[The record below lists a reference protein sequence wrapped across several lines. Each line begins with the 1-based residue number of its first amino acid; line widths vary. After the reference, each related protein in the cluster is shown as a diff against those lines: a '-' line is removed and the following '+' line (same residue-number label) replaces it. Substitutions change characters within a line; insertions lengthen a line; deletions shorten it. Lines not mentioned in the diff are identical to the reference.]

1 MYKSGL
7 ITSIVSSKNKR
18 DSEALLVLEWAAL
31 AIFGTRVGSRV
42 LIWAVSAVRGGQHM
56 GSLWIAAAAAATR
69 PASYVSEMAGEGE
82 ACFSL

>member
-7 ITSIVSSKNKR
+7 ITPIVSSKNKR

-42 LIWAVSAVRGGQHM
+42 LIWATVSAVRGGQHM

-82 ACFSL
+82 ASL